1 MIGIAQQQQM
11 VDLCFHFESQA
22 AHSGSFVR
30 AAAGEGSERPHG
42 GGWAAAVLRRRIAAD
57 SPEADAALPVPACGI
72 ELVY

>member
-22 AHSGSFVR
+22 AHSGSFVL

-42 GGWAAAVLRRRIAAD
+42 GGWAA
-57 SPEADAALPVPACGI
+57 DAALTVPACGI
-72 ELVY
+72 IELIY